1 MSGSK
6 KRVLTQNSND
16 SNKKA
21 KLSTSKSGLD
31 TQTAD
36 HEHGNSDSED
46 KEIEIT
52 FEMFRESYEL
62 KEILGKNRRS
72 WAWDHFDNYEIVGIK
87 QGGRLKDKYKI
98 GRQFV
103 VCNNSE
109 CSHRILSHSGS
120 IERLTK
126 HLESFHDMKAPETK
140 KSTSG
145 LMEANAEQ
153 QGHFKYLILM
163 FLVTSGLAFRAVENK
178 YFQELLEYLANNS
191 VTFKSPSRRSLKRL
205 AKKNA
210 ATAKEAVKKILE
222 ETAEVSITTDAW
234 TSTKQKMGF
243 IAITVHFFQTGFK
256 LKSISLGVK
265 RIFGSHT
272 AENLCESIKHFC
284 DEFKIFYKIVSIT
297 GDNAGN
303 MRKAAKL
310 LGKPFI
316 SCFAH
321 VLNLVVKNTIQ
332 NLKID
337 LENSDDASNQK
348 IIEKC
353 RKLVGT
359 FNHSTILTEKLLQDQ
374 NTSNENESDKSKW
387 TKLRLIQDVITRWNS
402 LYQMLKR
409 VVILKNSIKHVLNLR
424 EGEAH
429 VDKDLSDEEYHKI
442 DELCSVL
449 EPFFLM
455 TERLSAEKYP
465 TSSLIWPAQ
474 IKLYSE
480 VKEHLFLKII
490 IV

>member
-1 MSGSK
+1 MNGSK
-6 KRVLTQNSND
+6 KRELKQNSND
-16 SNKKA
+16 SSKKQ
-21 KLSTSKSGLD
+21 KLSAAKSDLN
-31 TQTAD
+31 TQTTDQD
-36 HEHGNSDSED
+36 HVNSDNDD
-46 KEIEIT
+46 KEPEIN
-52 FEMFRESYEL
+52 FELLRESYEL
-62 KEILGKNRRS
+62 KEISGKKRRS
-72 WAWDHFDNYEIVGIK
+72 WAWEHFDNYEIVGLK
-87 QGGRLKDKYKI
+87 EGGRLKDKSKL

-103 VCNNSE
+103 VCNHSN
-109 CSHRILSHSGS
+109 CAHRILSHTGS

-126 HLESFHDMKAPETK
+126 HLDTVHDIKAPEIINASSNLK
-140 KSTSG
+140 
-145 LMEANAEQ
+145 EANAEQ

-243 IAITVHFFQTGFK
+243 IAITVHFFQPGFI

-272 AENLCESIKHFC
+272 AENLSESIKHFC
-284 DEFKIFYKIVSIT
+284 DEFKIFDKIVSIT

-337 LENSDDASNQK
+337 LENSDDPSNQK

-409 VVILKNSIKHVLNLR
+409 VVTLKNSIKRVLNLR
-424 EGEAH
+424 EGVSH
-429 VDKDLSDEEYHKI
+429 VDKDLSDEEYQKI

-480 VKEHLFLKII
+480 VKKLLSFKII
-490 IV
+490 IL